1 MSFTSAPDFLLP
13 FHLANSPSSSSLLA
27 DPKSRKVIIVEHP
40 LLPLYIKET
49 IARILFDN
57 LQVFVYP
64 ESPFHDPNIFTGPFN
79 IVRIQSPSL
88 SARCRENHRSST

>member
-1 MSFTSAPDFLLP
+1 MSFTSAPVFLLP
-13 FHLANSPSSSSLLA
+13 FHPAHSPSSSSLLA

-40 LLPLYIKET
+40 LLPLYIKEM

-64 ESPFHDPNIFTGPFN
+64 ESPFHHPNISTGPFN
-79 IVRIQSPSL
+79 IICIQSPSL
-88 SARCRENHRSST
+88 SARCRENHWPGT